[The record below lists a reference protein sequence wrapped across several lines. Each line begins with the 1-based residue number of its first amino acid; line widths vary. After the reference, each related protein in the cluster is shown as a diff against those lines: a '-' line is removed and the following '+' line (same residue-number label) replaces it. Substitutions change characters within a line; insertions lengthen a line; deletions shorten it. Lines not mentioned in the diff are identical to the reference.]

1 MKAFFNIKVAMFLI
15 IIFTSLSVLYS
26 QDDVLPDYVLLQYMP
41 DNVTGYERVENAT
54 FVIPMPYGKLAVS
67 WYTPINSN
75 DNTTNNNI
83 ATTQTRLVILNLN
96 ALGNDNTT
104 GLGYEQV
111 IGPSGNLCDAAYD
124 NVSIDNFTGTLLTNN
139 CQEGVF
145 FSLYIPLFASE
156 DYLLALYAD
165 GPNVNDINN
174 LVNSVDLEGLSNEIN
189 NL

>member
-1 MKAFFNIKVAMFLI
+1 LQPPKQDW
-15 IIFTSLSVLYS
+15 SL
-26 QDDVLPDYVLLQYMP
+26 
-41 DNVTGYERVENAT
+41 
-54 FVIPMPYGKLAVS
+54 
-67 WYTPINSN
+67 
-75 DNTTNNNI
+75 
-83 ATTQTRLVILNLN
+83 LNLN

-111 IGPSGNLCDAAYD
+111 IGPSGNLCDATYD

-189 NL
+189 NLWLLLILHYHGKMSIVYIKEAGNGWEKEYIRRL